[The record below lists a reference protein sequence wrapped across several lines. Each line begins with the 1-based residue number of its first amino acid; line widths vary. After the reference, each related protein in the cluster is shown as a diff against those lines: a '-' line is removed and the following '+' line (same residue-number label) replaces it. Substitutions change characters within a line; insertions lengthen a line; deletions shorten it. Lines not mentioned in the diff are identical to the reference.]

1 MGGKV
6 PSPAKPAL
14 LLCVPLSKTM
24 HGKAVAINYAPV
36 NYQAYEFAC
45 GCGSVRVLWMRA
57 YCFVTWFVCCVILCS
72 SVACSECVLSWY
84 VHLCVACCV
93 LRGTCAC
100 VVSCCVYYLLREPTT
115 TKRNNPT
122 TITSLCALLN
132 NNLSPWIY
140 TLDFIIWIS

>member
-93 LRGTCAC
+93 VRALALWVVAFITSCANLQQQ
-100 VVSCCVYYLLREPTT
+100 SATTQPPSLLFAHYS
-115 TKRNNPT
+115 
-122 TITSLCALLN
+122 TITYHLGFILL
-132 NNLSPWIY
+132 
-140 TLDFIIWIS
+140 ISSFE